1 MSSFS
6 DALREK
12 ISLLQDEKE
21 ELEDSLSRVSGKLE
35 ILQELLDE
43 EEGKPVARVE
53 ETPKRKP
60 GRPKKKKEQ
69 PVHAADPSLLEE
81 AARMEGTDPTLA
93 DAIRRRTQIASP
105 RPPVSYG
112 PGVHVGTG
120 RPSPGKR
127 PAPVSNI
134 SVEDE

>member
-21 ELEDSLSRVSGKLE
+21 ELEDSLSRISGKLE

-43 EEGKPVARVE
+43 EEGQPAPVVE
-53 ETPKRKP
+53 EAPRRKP
-60 GRPKKKKEQ
+60 GRPRKKAQ
-69 PVHAADPSLLEE
+69 SSPAVDQSLLDE
-81 AARMEGTDPTLA
+81 AAKMEGTDPTLA
-93 DAIRRRTQIASP
+93 DAIRRRTQIAPP

-112 PGVHVGTG
+112 PGIHVGTG

-127 PAPVSNI
+127 TSPVSTI